1 MAPFVWALAFI
12 LILAAAGFG
21 FYAFAQNSYFIIAEN
36 GVVNVY
42 RGLPGEFAGISVSW
56 LESQAPDIDV
66 SKLTP
71 MVQSNLKNGISV
83 NSLDEANEKIS
94 EFRLQTTKG

>member
-1 MAPFVWALAFI
+1 M
-12 LILAAAGFG
+12 
-21 FYAFAQNSYFIIAEN
+21 S
-36 GVVNVY
+36 VY
-42 RGLPGEFAGISVSW
+42 RGLPGEVAGISVSW

-66 SKLTP
+66 TKLTP